1 MVFGLVC
8 VCVSQT
14 NHIYIN
20 TRPKNNSSNNNKTIH
35 TLSDFQMMRFL
46 TKILEKIFLHLSFI
60 QSMMDT
66 TI

>member
-8 VCVSQT
+8 VCVWAKQT
-14 NHIYIN
+14 TCIN